1 MVEEWTPEPLVEAPS
16 DTEWSYINKIPVIS
30 GYVYSYKEVRGFMDS
45 PTGPKTKLSNGKTVI
60 NLASY
65 NFLNFGNLERLRNKA
80 VETLHDYGVG
90 ACGPPGFYGTLG
102 TLPLQTL

>member
-1 MVEEWTPEPLVEAPS
+1 MIEEWTPEPLVESP
-16 DTEWSYINKIPVIS
+16 TELEQTYINKIPVIA
-30 GYVYSYKEVRGFMDS
+30 GCIPPFLKRLTYSPS
-45 PTGPKTKLSNGKTVI
+45 GPKTRLMNGKTVT

-80 VETLHDYGVG
+80 VDILHDYGVG

-102 TLPLQTL
+102 LFPWYIF